1 MLYISRHVLQVL
13 YGVLSLVRVNG
24 LSIVD
29 FFKQVKIE
37 FKRIF
42 WPSRNEVLISVVVVI
57 IMLSISSMFLLAIDQ
72 LIGWFMHFLLNI
84 GD

>member
-1 MLYISRHVLQVL
+1 M
-13 YGVLSLVRVNG
+13 RVNG

-29 FFKQVKIE
+29 FFKQVKVE

-42 WPSRNEVLISVVVVI
+42 WPSRNEVFISVVVVI